1 LQSSSQS
8 QSNGF
13 FAFYRARESGGI
25 FAMKTRA
32 SLYTAEIA
40 DRILGELRIGRS
52 LHGICCDDGMPHR
65 ETVTKWIRQDRAGF
79 AARYRQAREI
89 AQNSP
94 GYPGYTAETAE
105 RLLGELMSGRGLVEI
120 CGDPGM
126 PDHTT
131 VNRWVANDREGFAA
145 RYRHAR
151 QIGRLRNASV
161 PYTAEI
167 ADRILDELMSGRPL
181 DDICNE
187 PDMPAASSVRN
198 WVKDNREGFAA
209 RYREAREVGY
219 DTIGEQTLKV
229 VDDRRNDWIVR
240 RREDGTTETILDP
253 QRVNRAELRFKARRW
268 LLSKMLPKT
277 FGDRFDRDTRQE
289 ANGGINSEMA
299 EIMKLIDGR
308 TRGLPSEDKSL
319 DDE

>member
-1 LQSSSQS
+1 
-8 QSNGF
+8 
-13 FAFYRARESGGI
+13 
-25 FAMKTRA
+25 MKTRA

-40 DRILGELRIGRS
+40 DRILRELRIGRS

-65 ETVTKWIRQDRAGF
+65 DTVTKWIRQDRAGF

-105 RLLGELMSGRGLVEI
+105 RLLGELMIGRGLVEI

-145 RYRHAR
+145 RYRRAR
-151 QIGRLRNASV
+151 EIGRLRNASV
-161 PYTAEI
+161 PYTPEI
-167 ADRILDELMSGRPL
+167 AGWILDDLMSGRPL
-181 DDICNE
+181 NDICNE
-187 PDMPAASSVRN
+187 PDMPSASAVRN
-198 WVKDNREGFAA
+198 WIKDNREGFAA

-219 DTIGEQTLKV
+219 DTIGDQMLRI
-229 VDDRRNDWIVR
+229 VDDRRNDWITW
-240 RREDGTTETILDP
+240 RREDGTMARMLDP
-253 QRVNRAELRFKARRW
+253 QRVNRALARIKTRCW
-268 LLSKMLPKT
+268 LLAKMLPKQ
-277 FGDRFDRDTRQE
+277 FGDRPDRKARQQ
-289 ANGGINSEMA
+289 ANGGTNSEMA

-308 TRGLPSEDKSL
+308 TRGLPSEDEPL